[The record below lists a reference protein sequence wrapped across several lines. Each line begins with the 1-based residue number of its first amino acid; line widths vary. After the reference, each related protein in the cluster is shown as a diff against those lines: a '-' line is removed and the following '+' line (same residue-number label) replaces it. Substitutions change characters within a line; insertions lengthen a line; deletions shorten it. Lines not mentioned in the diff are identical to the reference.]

1 MSASDQKAHPG
12 LLLPAGF
19 LAVSLLLH
27 SVGLVAINKSF
38 SFQTMHKVEDLA
50 ILQAQ
55 LLSLPEVMP
64 AAVASSPGKEQRAA
78 SPPVRPAASVPLTPA
93 VPLPSAAFSLPKQ
106 TPPQTLPA
114 EPAAP
119 SEPPPA
125 AQTANEVIPDAA
137 AVNVPVAAAPQP
149 ALPGS
154 ATLTYGIGYGNAET
168 PVRQGINT
176 VRWQFADGKYEIES
190 VSQATGLA
198 GLLVRGVIT
207 ETSAGDVTQEGL
219 APLRYGDKRAG
230 RGERA
235 AHFQRDKAVLS
246 FSSRT
251 DTVALPAGA
260 QDRLSLRFQLGLLL
274 QGAPHLQAIGSV
286 IAVPVV
292 TPGGLDVWNI
302 VVQSRDVVH
311 TAAGDFPVLH
321 LAREKRTDRPY
332 DQTVEIWLTPSLSWL
347 PVRVRIQDANGRA
360 LDALLEKVEV
370 Q

>member
-1 MSASDQKAHPG
+1 MPASDHKARHR

-27 SVGLVAINKSF
+27 SLGLVAINSGF
-38 SFQTMHKVEDLA
+38 YSQTRHKVEDLA

-55 LLSLPEVMP
+55 LLSLPEATP
-64 AAVASSPGKEQRAA
+64 AAPMPPPGKALRAA
-78 SPPVRPAASVPLTPA
+78 SPPVRPAAAVPA
-93 VPLPSAAFSLPKQ
+93 VPAVPSSSSATSLPEQ

-114 EPAAP
+114 EPVAP
-119 SEPPPA
+119 PEPPPA
-125 AQTANEVIPDAA
+125 TQTANQAAQDAA
-137 AVNVPVAAAPQP
+137 AVNPPVAAGPQP
-149 ALPGS
+149 ALLGS
-154 ATLTYGIGYGNAET
+154 ATLTYGVGYGSAEA

-190 VSQATGLA
+190 VSEATGLA
-198 GLLVRGVIT
+198 GLLVRGQIT
-207 ETSAGDVTQEGL
+207 ETSAGDVTPEGL

-235 AHFQRDKAVLS
+235 AHFQRDKSVLS
-246 FSSRT
+246 FSNRS
-251 DTVALPAGA
+251 DTVALPAGV

-286 IAVPVV
+286 IAVPVAG
-292 TPGGLDVWNI
+292 PNGLDIWNI

-321 LAREKRTDRPY
+321 LAREKRADRPY

-360 LDALLEKVEV
+360 LDAILEKVDA